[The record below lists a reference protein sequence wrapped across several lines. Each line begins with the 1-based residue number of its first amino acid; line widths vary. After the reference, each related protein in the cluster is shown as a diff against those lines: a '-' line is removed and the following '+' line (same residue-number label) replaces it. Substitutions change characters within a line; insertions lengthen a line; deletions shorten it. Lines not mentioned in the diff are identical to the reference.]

1 MPKETWCGAG
11 SESSCC
17 PVAALGA
24 AAAAAPAVVQ
34 VVFGDDPVSFTG
46 ETHAYSVGF
55 SALVAACAASGLTIL
70 GARRA
75 DTRTVLVGTAFAVM
89 AALLALHGFAT
100 PGVWFGPNGVVA
112 ITGGATLPA
121 GAVILALSAFPL
133 PRGLRTVRPLL
144 VLQARPDR
152 RRGLPRRLGARLA
165 EPPAAGPCARTARL
179 RSRCLPSASC
189 VRPAC
194 AARAPDVPA
203 HAARAR
209 PGGRGRPRVARD
221 ARSSRR

>member
-1 MPKETWCGAG
+1 MRSGLREQLL
-11 SESSCC
+11 
-17 PVAALGA
+17 PVAVLGA

-34 VVFGDDPVSFTG
+34 VVVGDDPVSFTG

-55 SALVAACAASGLTIL
+55 SSLVAACAASGLTIL

-100 PGVWFGPNGVVA
+100 PGVWFGQNGVVA

-144 VLQARPDR
+144 VLQAVLIAVVV
-152 RRGLPRRLGARLA
+152 GLGVSALVWPSLLPPVPA
-165 EPPAAGPCARTARL
+165 PNSPAALALLGVGLAAYGLHR
-179 RSRCLPSASC
+179 
-189 VRPAC
+189 

-209 PGGRGRPRVARD
+209 PASSSSASSGSR